1 MGISQSLPKTGYIK
15 MIDIWMIFTMSY
27 PFLVIFLYSCLEV
40 TLYLF
45 ISVKLY
51 IARTFQFSLIV
62 QILKKKKE
70 STKKFYGNTG
80 KRKIAKK

>member
-40 TLYLF
+40 TLSLF
-45 ISVKLY
+45 ILVKLY
-51 IARTFQFSLIV
+51 IAR
-62 QILKKKKE
+62 KKKKE

-80 KRKIAKK
+80 KRKIAKN